1 MRTLARSLL
10 FASVAA
16 CSAQKSAVV
25 EGTRPGSGAESLTF
39 IEDDYPR
46 ALAEARS
53 RKVPLF
59 VEAWAP
65 W

>member
-1 MRTLARSLL
+1 MRTLAGSIL
-10 FASVAA
+10 FAVMAA
-16 CSAQKSAVV
+16 CSAQKPAISTSA
-25 EGTRPGSGAESLTF
+25 AESKSEALSF

-46 ALAEARS
+46 ALAEARA

-59 VEAWAP
+59 VDAWAP